1 MTGRVEGRVAL
12 VTGAGLGIGRAT
24 AIRLAEEGATVVA
37 SSRTLAHAVETCEQ
51 AKANAAVPPEALE
64 LDVSDPE
71 AIERVIRE
79 VSDRHGRI
87 DVLVAN
93 AGIDLPRAPSVEE
106 TTDEEWELI
115 FAVNATGLFRC
126 CRAVVPVMPPGGSI
140 VTVASINSF
149 VAWSNDAAY
158 TASKGAALQFTRSL
172 ALDVVGR
179 GIRANCVCPGV
190 IDTPLTQAFLDVA
203 SDPEAL
209 AAEYAATA
217 PMGRMGTARE
227 VANCVLFLA
236 SDEAS
241 FVTGSAMIVDGGT
254 IATA

>member
-1 MTGRVEGRVAL
+1 VTGRVEGRVAL
-12 VTGAGLGIGRAT
+12 VTGAGLGIGRA
-24 AIRLAEEGATVVA
+24 AAVRLAEEGATVIA
-37 SSRTLAHAVETCEQ
+37 SSRTLSHAEETCDE
-51 AKANAAVPPEALE
+51 AEATGARRPEAIA
-64 LDVSDPE
+64 LDVSDAA
-71 AIERVIRE
+71 AIDRVVRDAA
-79 VSDRHGRI
+79 SRHGRI

-93 AGIDLPRAPSVEE
+93 AGIDLPHAPSVDD
-106 TTDEEWELI
+106 TTDEEWDRV

-126 CRAVVPVMPPGGSI
+126 CRAIVPVMPSGGSI

-190 IDTPLTQAFLDVA
+190 IDTPLTRAFVDIAEDPVA
-203 SDPEAL
+203 LEGEYG
-209 AAEYAATA
+209 AAA
-217 PMGRMGTARE
+217 PMNRMGTARE
-227 VANCVLFLA
+227 VANCILFLA

-241 FVTGSAMIVDGGT
+241 FVTGSALIVDGGT
-254 IATA
+254 MARA